1 MSAIAPDT
9 LRHRLARAWAPLLL
23 LALGMW
29 LVPWQHTCQLACIP
43 GDLGDA
49 RFNGVVL
56 EHFYRWLNGSE
67 QRLLSPHFFHPMP
80 GASTFSDNH
89 WGTAWIYSA
98 FRTLGADRYLAFDL
112 WYLTGFLLNFVVSH
126 VVFRKMQFSPWASAV
141 AAFAFT
147 FALPALARHGH
158 AQLTYRF
165 LVPMGLLLWQRCL
178 ADGRWR
184 WFAAVSAVV
193 VAQFAISIYLGY
205 FLVLLLVA
213 WTLADALLDRL
224 WPRPWLTRWYQQR
237 QTSSAR
243 ERYLSIALIAVA
255 GIGLVALLYPYLHYA
270 RLYRFGRS
278 LGEVSTMTPRLQ
290 SYLLADLSTIW
301 GGLSA
306 KLGAGIP
313 ARQEHQ
319 LFFGVGLL
327 GLALLGA
334 LRATTRQA
342 RVAMVSL
349 LLLFVLTFTVGRY
362 SLYLGLALLPGV
374 GAVRAVARIAVVMA
388 LPLALLAATAVDA
401 VPRGR
406 WAYRLL
412 VMVLVLCLVLE
423 AATYRTEGFR
433 FAEARQRVFALEQK
447 LPGQVPA
454 DVVVFNPLRTDEA
467 FYVSELD
474 AVVMAQETGLA
485 TLNGYSG
492 NYPPGYKP
500 EPKLS
505 ACGQAEKR
513 LRGAAAFQRRR
524 PQVALNGSLVSR
536 VWVLGQGACATPAS
550 AARVPLP
557 ATVPATPAD
566 PRR

>member
-1 MSAIAPDT
+1 MTAAGAEMT
-9 LRHRLARAWAPLLL
+9 QGRLARWCPPLMLLL
-23 LALGMW
+23 LGMW

-49 RFNGVVL
+49 RFNSVVL
-56 EHFYRWLNGSE
+56 EHFYRWLNGTE
-67 QRLLSPHFFHPMP
+67 QSLLSPRFFHPMP

-89 WGTAWIYSA
+89 WGTAWIYAA
-98 FRTLGADRYLAFDL
+98 FRALGADRYIAFDL

-165 LVPMGLLLWQRCL
+165 LVPLGLLLWQRCL

-193 VAQFAISIYLGY
+193 VAQFAVSIYLGY
-205 FLVLLLVA
+205 FLALLLVA
-213 WTLADALLDRL
+213 WTLADALLDRQ

-243 ERYLSIALIAVA
+243 ERYVSMALIAVA
-255 GIGLVALLYPYLHYA
+255 GICLVALLYPYLHYA

-278 LGEVSTMTPRLQ
+278 LGEVSTLTPRLQ
-290 SYLLADLSTIW
+290 SYLLADASAIW

-313 ARQEHQ
+313 ARHEHQ

-334 LRATTRQA
+334 LRATTRRA
-342 RVAMVSL
+342 RAAMVSL

-374 GAVRAVARIAVVMA
+374 GAVRAMARIAVVMA

-401 VPRGR
+401 APRGR
-406 WAYRLL
+406 WAWRLL
-412 VMVLVLCLVLE
+412 AMALVLCMVVE
-423 AATYRTEGFR
+423 AATYRTHGFR

-454 DVVVFNPLRTDEA
+454 DMVVFNPLRTDEA
-467 FYVSELD
+467 FFVSELD
-474 AVVMAQETGLA
+474 AVVMAQETDLA

-500 EPKLS
+500 EPELT
-505 ACGQAEKR
+505 ACEQVAER
-513 LRGAAAFQRRR
+513 LQGAEDFQRRR
-524 PQVALNGSLVSR
+524 PHVALNGSPVSP
-536 VWVLGQGACATPAS
+536 VWVPGQGACATPAS
-550 AARVPLP
+550 VAPPPPAA
-557 ATVPATPAD
+557 AVPATPAD